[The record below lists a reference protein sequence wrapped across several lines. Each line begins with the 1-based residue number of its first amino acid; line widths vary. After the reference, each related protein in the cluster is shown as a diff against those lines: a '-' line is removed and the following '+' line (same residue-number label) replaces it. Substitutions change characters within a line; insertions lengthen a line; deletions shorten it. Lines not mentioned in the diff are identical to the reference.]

1 MIEKTKF
8 EENLD
13 TASLKVISKIK
24 SESKILHL
32 ILLSFKDKC
41 NSISVSRWAII
52 DKNTTNFMT
61 CFLKTWY

>member
-13 TASLKVISKIK
+13 TESLKVISKIK

-41 NSISVSRWAII
+41 NSISLSR
-52 DKNTTNFMT
+52 
-61 CFLKTWY
+61 

>member
-13 TASLKVISKIK
+13 TASLKVISKIQ
-24 SESKILHL
+24 SESKIPHL
-32 ILLSFKDKC
+32 LLLSFKDKR

>member
-13 TASLKVISKIK
+13 TTRLKVISKIQ

-32 ILLSFKDKC
+32 ISLSFKDKY
-41 NSISVSRWAII
+41 NSISLRWAIF
-52 DKNTTNFMT
+52 DKI
-61 CFLKTWY
+61 KYQDEQ

>member
-32 ILLSFKDKC
+32 ILLSFKDW

>member
-13 TASLKVISKIK
+13 TTRLKVISKIQ

-32 ILLSFKDKC
+32 ISLSYKDKY
-41 NSISVSRWAII
+41 NSISLR
-52 DKNTTNFMT
+52 
-61 CFLKTWY
+61 